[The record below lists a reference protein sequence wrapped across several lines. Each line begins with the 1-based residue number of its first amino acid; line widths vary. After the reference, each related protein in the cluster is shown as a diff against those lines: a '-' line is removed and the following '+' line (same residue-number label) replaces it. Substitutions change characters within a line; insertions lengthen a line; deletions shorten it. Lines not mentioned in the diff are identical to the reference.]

1 MGLLMKEKQAV
12 TKQLALKYKR
22 AGKKEK
28 GAILDGLIELTKYN
42 RNYAARAL
50 RQRVQP
56 KILGKGKAGKVE
68 ITLLADERSKRKRRK
83 RPRKYDHQVLLALR
97 RIWSILDGICGK
109 RLGPYLSEIIPVL
122 ERCGE
127 IKLSQEVRDKLLQI
141 SPATIDR
148 LLAGVRKE
156 YQLKARSQT
165 KPGTLLKHQIPIRTF
180 NQWDDLRPGFVEIDL
195 VSHEG
200 GNASGDFI
208 QTLDVTDVC
217 SGWTEI
223 RAVKNKA
230 QVWVFEALM
239 QIKEQIPFEL
249 LGIDS
254 DNGSEF
260 INSHLLR
267 FCDEHEISFTRSRP
281 YQKNDNCYVEQK
293 NYSVVRRAVGYARY
307 DTQAQ
312 LETLNK
318 LYDCLRL
325 YINFFQPVM
334 KLVEKTRTGSKVKK
348 TYDTAKTPYQRV
360 LDSSCIPKRTKT
372 KLKKTYEKL
381 NPATL
386 KREID
391 RLQTQLDK
399 LARSKQASQKVQNKD
414 DLEYILT

>member
-28 GAILDGLIELTKYN
+28 GAILDGLIELTRYN
-42 RNYAARAL
+42 RNYAARVL

-97 RIWSILDGICGK
+97 RIWSICDGICGK

-127 IKLSQEVRDKLLQI
+127 IKLSQQVRDKLLQI

-200 GNASGDFI
+200 GDASGDFI

-230 QVWVFEALM
+230 QVWVFAALM
-239 QIKEQIPFEL
+239 QIKEQLPFEL

-254 DNGSEF
+254 DNGAEF

-267 FCDEHEISFTRSRP
+267 FCDEHSISFTRSRP

-293 NYSVVRRAVGYARY
+293 NYSVVRRAVGYGRY

-318 LYDCLRL
+318 LYDCLRW

-334 KLVEKTRTGSKVKK
+334 KLVEKTRIGSRVKK
-348 TYDTAKTPYQRV
+348 TYDTAKTPYRRV
-360 LDSSCIPKRTKT
+360 LDSACIPKQTKIA
-372 KLKKTYEKL
+372 LKKIYQAL
-381 NPATL
+381 NPAAL
-386 KREID
+386 KRDID
-391 RLQTQLDK
+391 RLQTQLDQ
-399 LARSKQASQKVQNKD
+399 LSRSKQARQKVQNND
-414 DLEYILT
+414 HLEYIST